1 MCDTQAEGRAKVA
14 GYTKKGP
21 LFICTYVFHNG
32 ALQKDQQSGKNKNWF
47 IVHAVTDNIHA
58 IRIR

>member
-14 GYTKKGP
+14 GYTKKVHF
-21 LFICTYVFHNG
+21 LYVHTCFNG